1 MVLLNNLNKK
11 FCEVRLNGCKNVI
24 KEYLEKTASVAISL
38 RSLAEKYAID
48 AFAVKCFPEFIDEF
62 KMVPCAAI
70 GRTTDKGIMTACEED
85 MIGAL
90 TMLIEHYLT
99 GNPVFFV
106 DLISMD
112 EKTNIGVVWHCGNAP
127 IAMAENP
134 EEIRYG
140 YHSILSQ
147 ESPVGLTREFACKGG
162 SVTCARISERENN
175 YCIYAIGGEAVE
187 GDATLR
193 GTSMKIKFYQP
204 IKKIREVLFED
215 GVENH
220 FAVVYGDIRDQL
232 KDLSKWLGINS
243 VIL

>member
-38 RSLAEKYAID
+38 RNLAEKYAID

-147 ESPVGLTREFACKGG
+147 ES
-162 SVTCARISERENN
+162 
-175 YCIYAIGGEAVE
+175 
-187 GDATLR
+187 
-193 GTSMKIKFYQP
+193 Q
-204 IKKIREVLFED
+204 
-215 GVENH
+215 
-220 FAVVYGDIRDQL
+220 YGFNKR
-232 KDLSKWLGINS
+232 
-243 VIL
+243 VCM